1 MRKLKALKW
10 PLLLLL
16 AGLSL
21 WFAIISTQLYR
32 HAQQPADAVLVLGGS
47 IRREIFMAESVAE
60 GNSLPVLISQGSQ
73 PPCIRILFDRISAP
87 LDKVWLEN
95 CAESTFDNYRYS
107 LPILQQWGTQHV
119 QVVTSPTHLPRAAWL
134 AKIILGSHGI
144 WVDMTIIEERGVPG
158 NVETPLKTG
167 LDVVRS
173 LGWALISQIY
183 QPQCNNVLPLNSVD
197 LAVWNEQGFNCEH
210 QGGIETPTK

>member
-95 CAESTFDNYRYS
+95 CAESTFDNSARA
-107 LPILQQWGTQHV
+107 GC
-119 QVVTSPTHLPRAAWL
+119 HLSHASAPGCL
-134 AKIILGSHGI
+134 ARQNHPGQSWHLGRH
-144 WVDMTIIEERGVPG
+144 D
-158 NVETPLKTG
+158 
-167 LDVVRS
+167 D
-173 LGWALISQIY
+173 Y
-183 QPQCNNVLPLNSVD
+183 
-197 LAVWNEQGFNCEH
+197 
-210 QGGIETPTK
+210 